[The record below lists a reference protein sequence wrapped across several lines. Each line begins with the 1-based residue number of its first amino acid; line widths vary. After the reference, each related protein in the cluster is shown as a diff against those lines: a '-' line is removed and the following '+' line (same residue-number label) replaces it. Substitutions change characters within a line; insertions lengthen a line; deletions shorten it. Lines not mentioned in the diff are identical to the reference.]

1 MERQLA
7 TEKQWL
13 RTRLESLIDAA
24 RETEQKLN
32 RLAALELRLLEA
44 DDLSLVLGILL
55 EDLKTGFELDQV
67 ALVLCDARGDLHTA
81 LESHSLPEHWPL
93 RLMEDPAPLQDLQ
106 APTLGPPRDDD
117 PEVLDFCGM
126 TQLASRALLPLRR
139 GKDPIGLLVLGS
151 QRAERYSADQDTYL
165 LKRLAAVVSVC
176 LANTLSSWRLR
187 EIGVT
192 DPLTGM
198 RNRRF
203 FDQRLQDEI
212 LRMEREGHALA
223 CLFVDIDHFKR
234 VNDDHGH
241 AAGDRAITA
250 VAQRLAHHLRRFD
263 LLARYGGEEF
273 VILLPGLEPAEMHS
287 VAERMRQGVEAT
299 PVPLDQED
307 EISVT
312 VSIGAARLPPRLL
325 REQPPEERARVLLN
339 AADHALLQAKES
351 GRNRLVISQEFC
363 SVRPAS

>member
-1 MERQLA
+1 MERHLA

-44 DDLSLVLGILL
+44 HEFPAVLGILL
-55 EDLKTGFELDQV
+55 EDLKTGFDLDQV
-67 ALVLCDARGDLHTA
+67 ALVLCDDQNDLQTA

-93 RLMEDPAPLQDLQ
+93 RLIADPAPLRPLRE
-106 APTLGPPRDDD
+106 PTLGSPGDDD
-117 PEVLDFCGM
+117 PHVLDFCGM
-126 TQLASRALLPLRR
+126 KKLSSRALLPLRR
-139 GKDPIGLLVLGS
+139 GTDPIGLLVLGS
-151 QRAERYSADQDTYL
+151 CRAERYSTDQDTYL

-176 LANTLSSWRLR
+176 LQNTLSAWRLR

-241 AAGDRAITA
+241 ATGDHVITA

-273 VILLPGLEPAEMHS
+273 VILLPALEPAEIHA
-287 VAERMRQGVEAT
+287 VAERMRHQVEAT
-299 PVPLDQED
+299 PVPMDQEG
-307 EISVT
+307 EIHVT

-325 REQPPEERARVLLN
+325 KGKPPEQRARALLN
-339 AADHALLQAKES
+339 AADQALLQAKES
-351 GRNRLVISQEFC
+351 GRNRLVISQEF
-363 SVRPAS
+363 RDARLT